1 MRETE
6 EQSRKKQRCDKK
18 KKRAGERQI
27 CDFMTITLTQ
37 KSHYFHLRADDL
49 HVEHAMLV
57 SKLSLVPDEVI
68 NMQSRAEFL
77 LLSYP
82 RPFQCSLLG
91 QSHVR

>member
-6 EQSRKKQRCDKK
+6 EHGKSKDVTK

-82 RPFQCSLLG
+82 RPFQCNLLG